1 MLNKR
6 KPREASIRERAA
18 KAKRRK
24 RLMIGGGALVGILI
38 LGFAGYQLF
47 GPKPPPTPS
56 APLVAGE
63 CTPIQSFAS
72 QGQAHMNPGD
82 APPNYSGTPPTSG
95 LHHPTWQA
103 DGTISRQP
111 ADNLFLARG
120 LHSLEHGRIVIYYNS
135 LDATEIAALDNIAR
149 SERKVILAPWSGLK
163 DKVALTAWTRLQTC
177 NGVNE
182 QAVRGFIN
190 AFRDRGPESVP

>member
-1 MLNKR
+1 MPGNKKR
-6 KPREASIRERAA
+6 RDELIRERAA
-18 KAKRRK
+18 QAKRR
-24 RLMIGGGALVGILI
+24 RTIIIGASVIAGLLIVGF
-38 LGFAGYQLF
+38 GTFQFF

-56 APLVAGE
+56 APLATGE
-63 CTPIQSFAS
+63 CTPVQSFAS
-72 QGQAHMNPGD
+72 LGATHLNPGD

-120 LHSLEHGRIVIYYNS
+120 LHSLEHGRIVIYYNN
-135 LDATEIAALDNIAR
+135 LDAIEIAAIENIAR
-149 SERKVILAPWSGLK
+149 SERKVILALWPGLK

-182 QAVRGFIN
+182 QAIRGFVN
-190 AFRDRGPESVP
+190 AFRDRGPERVP

>member
-1 MLNKR
+1 MSKQQ
-6 KPREASIRERAA
+6 REERQRQRIQAQ
-18 KAKRRK
+18 RRK
-24 RLMIGGGALVGILI
+24 QFLIGGGALASILI
-38 LGFAGYQLF
+38 LGFVGFQIF
-47 GPKPPPTPS
+47 GPQSAPTPS

-63 CTPIQSFAS
+63 CTPVQSFAS

-82 APPNYSGTPPTSG
+82 APPNYNGTPPLSG
-95 LHHPTWQA
+95 LHHPTWIA

-120 LHSLEHGRIVIYYNS
+120 LHSLEHGRIVIYYSN
-135 LDATEIAALDNIAR
+135 LEGTEIAALENIAR
-149 SERKVILAPWSGLK
+149 SERKVILAPLSGLK